1 MKAAGRGLTASRE
14 RFSSRRG
21 LVVFQVA
28 LSLVLVASAFFLL
41 VVLTN
46 FPLWMPDSIKI
57 TCSYRVLV
65 LIV

>member
-14 RFSSRRG
+14 RFSLRRG

-28 LSLVLVASAFFLL
+28 PPRARSECFLFARSLNKLS
-41 VVLTN
+41 
-46 FPLWMPDSIKI
+46 LWMPDSIKI